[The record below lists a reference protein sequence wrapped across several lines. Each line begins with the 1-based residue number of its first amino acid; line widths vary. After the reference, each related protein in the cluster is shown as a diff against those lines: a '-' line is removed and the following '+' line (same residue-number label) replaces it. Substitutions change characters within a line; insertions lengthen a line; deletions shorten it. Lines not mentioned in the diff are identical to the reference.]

1 MARYLFH
8 VAYTNESWA
17 TQIRV
22 KGDVVERV
30 EPLIKACN
38 GRLEALYYAFGDA
51 DVVALGDFAKPEDA
65 AAFSIAVSAG
75 GAVKSIKTTALMTVE
90 QGMTAMK
97 RAGEAAGVYHAPTT
111 ITLPDAAKA
120 RTRR

>member
-8 VAYTNESWA
+8 VTYTTESWA
-17 TQIRV
+17 TQVRL
-22 KGDVVERV
+22 KGDVIERV
-30 EPLIKACN
+30 EPLVTACN
-38 GRLEALYYAFGDA
+38 GRLEGLYYAFGDA
-51 DVVALGDFAKPEDA
+51 DVVALGDFPTAEDA

-75 GAVKSIKTTALMTVE
+75 GAVKTIKTTALMTVE

-111 ITLPDAAKA
+111 ITLPDAAKT

>member
-8 VAYTNESWA
+8 VTYTNESWA
-17 TQIRV
+17 TQIRL

-30 EPLIKACN
+30 DPLIKACN

-90 QGMTAMK
+90 EGTAAMK
-97 RAGEAAGVYHAPTT
+97 RAADASGTYRAPTA
-111 ITLPDAAKA
+111 ITLPSPATVAAG
-120 RTRR
+120 R